1 MVLLEGHDDDT
12 SELVSKFSEQVS
24 NCSTYSTRTLSL
36 SLSNNTDTSLF
47 NFPPVS
53 TLYLSKV
60 VILSMD
66 ALKDLTVL
74 NV

>member
-1 MVLLEGHDDDT
+1 MEGHDDDT
-12 SELVSKFSEQVS
+12 SELVSKFPEQVS
-24 NCSTYSTRTLSL
+24 NCSTHSTRALSL